1 VLEKYSDNRALLYF
15 EKMTEIP
22 RCSGNEKAVSDW
34 LVKFARDREL
44 EVHQDK
50 ALNVIIKKSGSKGR
64 ENHSPVILQGHMDM
78 VCVKEE
84 SCEFDFEKDAIPID
98 VDGDWIVT
106 KGTTLGADNGI
117 AVAMILA
124 LLDDMELEH
133 PPIEALITTNEE
145 VGLLGATAV
154 NGELFHG
161 RTLINLDS
169 EEEGVFL
176 TSCAGGVRNVL
187 TLPARWKQNKKKNAF
202 EITIRGLLGGHSGME
217 IHKGRAN
224 ANRLMGRLLE
234 EVGGGAR
241 IAFLEGGE
249 KMNAIPSKARAII
262 TMNGSPESVVKKMQ
276 RIFSQE
282 YRVNDPDIIIELRE
296 TELPEKA
303 VSSGTTEK
311 IIALLQLIPDGVQS
325 MSQEVDGLV
334 ETSSNLGVV
343 RLTDREVLFENAH
356 RSSVESKKVLL
367 IKKFEQLAILAGA
380 GIIIQGNYPGWQY
393 SPVSPIRELFMKT
406 YKEITGKDAIQDAV
420 HAGLECGILQEK
432 LKEAD
437 VISLGPDMLDVHTPN
452 ERLSI
457 SSTERTY
464 ALLTEVLRRL

>member
-1 VLEKYSDNRALLYF
+1 MIEKYSEYIALAFF
-15 EKMTEIP
+15 EELTKIP
-22 RCSGNEKAVSDW
+22 RCSGNEKEVSDW
-34 LVKFARDREL
+34 LVAFARDREL

-50 ALNVIIKKSGSKGR
+50 ALNVIIKKPGSLGK
-64 ENHSPVILQGHMDM
+64 ENHPPIILQGHMDM
-78 VCVKEE
+78 VCVKED
-84 SCEFDFEKDAIPID
+84 SCEIDFNKDAIPIA
-98 VDGDWIVT
+98 VEGDWIIT

-124 LLDDMELEH
+124 ILDDMNLEH
-133 PPIEALITTNEE
+133 PPIEALITTDEE

-154 NGELFHG
+154 NGDLFQG

-187 TLPARWKQNKKKNAF
+187 KLPVRWKENKKKNAF
-202 EITIRGLLGGHSGME
+202 EITISGLLGGHSGME

-262 TMNGSPESVVKKMQ
+262 TMNGSPEAVVQKMQ

-282 YRVNDPDIIIELRE
+282 YRVNDPDILLELRE
-296 TELPEKA
+296 TDLPEQA

-311 IIALLQLIPDGVQS
+311 VIALLQLIPDGVQS
-325 MSQEVDGLV
+325 MSQEVNGLV
-334 ETSSNLGVV
+334 ETSTNLGVV
-343 RLTDREVLFENAH
+343 KLTENEVLFENAH
-356 RSSVESKKVLL
+356 RSSIESKKVFL
-367 IKKFEQLAILAGA
+367 IKKFEQLAILSGA

-393 SPVSPIRELFMKT
+393 SPASPIRELFMRT
-406 YKEITGKDAIQDAV
+406 YKQLTGDEARLEAI

-432 LKEAD
+432 LGEAD
-437 VISLGPDMLDVHTPN
+437 MISLGPNMQNVHTPY

-464 ALLTEVLRRL
+464 DLLKAVLQQL

>member
-1 VLEKYSDNRALLYF
+1 MIEKYSDYKALSFF
-15 EKMTEIP
+15 EELTKIP
-22 RCSGNEKAVSDW
+22 RCSGNEKEVSDW
-34 LVKFARDREL
+34 LVRFARERNL

-50 ALNVIIKKSGSKGR
+50 ALNIIIKKPGTAGK
-64 ENHSPVILQGHMDM
+64 ENNPPIILQGHMDM
-78 VCVKEE
+78 VCVKED
-84 SCEFDFEKDAIPID
+84 SCAFDFEKDAIPID
-98 VDGDWIVT
+98 VEDDWIVT

-124 LLDDMELEH
+124 VLDDCEMEH
-133 PPIEALITTNEE
+133 PPIEALITTDEE

-154 NGELFHG
+154 NGELFRG

-187 TLPARWKQNKKKNAF
+187 ALPVRWKQNKKKNAF
-202 EITIRGLLGGHSGME
+202 EITINGLQGGHSGME

-241 IAFLEGGE
+241 ISLLEGGD
-249 KMNAIPSKARAII
+249 KMNAIASKARAII
-262 TMNGSPESVVKKMQ
+262 TMNGSPEGVVKKMQ

-282 YRVNDPDIIIELRE
+282 YRISDPDISISVKEV
-296 TELPEKA
+296 ELPEQA
-303 VSSGTTEK
+303 VSSGTTER

-325 MSQEVDGLV
+325 MSLEVEGLV
-334 ETSSNLGVV
+334 ETSTNLGVV
-343 RLTDREVLFENAH
+343 RLKDEEIYFESAH
-356 RSSVESKKVLL
+356 RSSVESKKVFL
-367 IKKFEQLAILAGA
+367 IKKFEQLAILTGA

-406 YKEITGKDAIQDAV
+406 YKELTGKEAKQEAI

-432 LKEAD
+432 LGEAD
-437 VISLGPDMLDVHTPN
+437 MISLGPNMLNVHTPY

-464 ALLTEVLRRL
+464 TLLTEVLRRL